1 MKEEL
6 IKYLTKLVYTQ
17 EKIYWFKWDRS
28 DLTVFRDLL
37 VLDLSFMKEETPFWE
52 SLIDIIKNE
61 NR

>member
-6 IKYLTKLVYTQ
+6 IKYLTKLVDIQ
-17 EKIYWFKWDRS
+17 EKSYWFKWDRS
-28 DLTVFRDLL
+28 DLNVFRDLL
-37 VLDLSFMKEETPFWE
+37 VLDLSFMKEDNPFWE